1 MREVPAQLAAY
12 HMAGRPLVCEIDV
25 EPWLCHFWA
34 LGELFKWNNDY
45 GVPKYAPGYFGFATN
60 GGGEMYA
67 LSPTGAVVCLAFV
80 GMSPKEELSIA
91 DSWSNFERMLRCA
104 L

>member
-1 MREVPAQLAAY
+1 MNQVPKEIAAY
-12 HMAGRPLVCEIDV
+12 YDSGRPWVCEIDA
-25 EPWLCHFWA
+25 EAWLCEFWPRR
-34 LGELFKWNNDY
+34 ELISYNKEY
-45 GVPKYAPGYFGFATN
+45 EVPNAPGYFGFATS

-67 LSPTGAVVCLAFV
+67 LSPSGSVVCLAFI

-91 DSWSNFERMLRCA
+91 ESWSRFEGMLKNA